1 MTTFLFFI
9 LTLCAV
15 FATFALIAI
24 SLELKNTR
32 DVIEDLTAG
41 IDELNM
47 NVRERNATKK
57 FNEPKN

>member
-1 MTTFLFFI
+1 MTTLLLFI

-32 DVIEDLTAG
+32 DVIEDLAAG

-47 NVRERNATKK
+47 NVREANLVKGS
-57 FNEPKN
+57 N

>member
-1 MTTFLFFI
+1 MTTLLLFI

-15 FATFALIAI
+15 FATCARIAI

-32 DVIEDLTAG
+32 DVIEDLAAG

-47 NVRERNATKK
+47 NVREANLVKGS
-57 FNEPKN
+57 N